1 MHASYTPKYTH
12 RQCCGAGQFVDA
24 EARTTHACAVCDP
37 TTMACSDG
45 GQTVATIPLLQGF
58 WRESLQIS
66 TIRRCWN
73 KDACIGGAPSVS
85 AAAAAATTA
94 ATTGAVVPLSDTD
107 FASAAVDGAAADT
120 TASVVDAYCAAGY
133 KGPYCA
139 VCSADYASLGRNTCV
154 SCKDSASVVGFTI
167 LRFLVAAALLAACSM
182 LALKYYKEQ
191 AKDAAVGSI
200 SAGDSA
206 MQLLLSTS
214 AFEHYTRKAA
224 AVCAKIFKGL
234 RIQLVVYQRT
244 FASLLYT
251 LTATLCLYA
260 HMQHKEVITEFVRIT
275 GAKMPEMYRNFL
287 QKLSFVNFDMGW
299 LLPVGCYISIGE
311 SRL

>member
-1 MHASYTPKYTH
+1 MHASYTPKLTH

-24 EARTTHACAVCDP
+24 EARTSHACAVCDP
-37 TTMACSDG
+37 ATMVCSDG

-73 KDACIGGAPSVS
+73 KDACIGGAPTVT
-85 AAAAAATTA
+85 AATAAATTA
-94 ATTGAVVPLSDTD
+94 AITGAVVPLSDTD
-107 FASAAVDGAAADT
+107 FASAAVDSTAADT

-139 VCSADYASLGRNTCV
+139 VCSAEYAALGRNTCV

-191 AKDAAVGSI
+191 AKDAAAGSI

-206 MQLLLSTS
+206 MQLLLSRS

-234 RIQLVVYQRT
+234 RIQLVVYQVCHINSCKC
-244 FASLLYT
+244 ACSMY
-251 LTATLCLYA
+251 C
-260 HMQHKEVITEFVRIT
+260 KFVCKCMR
-275 GAKMPEMYRNFL
+275 YR
-287 QKLSFVNFDMGW
+287 K
-299 LLPVGCYISIGE
+299 
-311 SRL
+311 